1 VTPAAPET
9 FAAARAL
16 LARDLRLAARHGAE
30 TLTVVGFFVIAVSLF
45 PFGVGP
51 EPNTLARI
59 GPGVIWVAALLS
71 VMMGLERLFLSDFE
85 DGSLELTVLSPC
97 PLWSAALA
105 KTVALWLST
114 ALPVVIASP
123 VLGLLMAMEPDAV
136 ALTALTLFLGTPSLC
151 LVGGVG
157 AALVLGARR
166 AGVLIALLVLPL
178 YVPVLIF
185 GVGAVDAATTGF
197 PYAAQLSFL
206 GAYALAALA
215 LCPWAMAAAL
225 RQAVE

>member
-1 VTPAAPET
+1 MSPFQT

-16 LARDLRLAARHGAE
+16 LARDLRLALRHGAE
-30 TLTVVGFFVIAVSLF
+30 SLTVVGFFVIAVSLF

-59 GPGVIWVAALLS
+59 GPGVVWVAALLS
-71 VMMGLERLFLSDFE
+71 TMMGLERLFLSDYE

-97 PLWSAALA
+97 PLWASALA
-105 KTVALWLST
+105 KTIALWVST
-114 ALPVVIASP
+114 AVPLIVVSP
-123 VLGLLMAMEPDAV
+123 VLGLLMNMPSDAV
-136 ALTALTLFLGTPSLC
+136 ALTALTLLIGTPSLC
-151 LVGGVG
+151 LLGGVG

-178 YVPVLIF
+178 YVPILIF
-185 GVGAVDAATTGF
+185 GVSAVDAIIGGF
-197 PYAAQLSFL
+197 PVGPQLSFL
-206 GAYALAALA
+206 GGYALAALA
-215 LCPWAMAAAL
+215 LCPWGMAAAL

>member
-1 VTPAAPET
+1 MIET

-16 LARDLRLAARHGAE
+16 LARDLRLALRHGAD
-30 TLTVVGFFVIAVSLF
+30 TLTVVGFFVIAVALF

-59 GPGVIWVAALLS
+59 GPGVVWVCALLS
-71 VMMGLERLFLSDFE
+71 VMMGLERLFLSDHE
-85 DGSLELTVLSPC
+85 DGSLELMALSPC
-97 PLWSAALA
+97 PLWAGALA
-105 KTVALWLST
+105 KVVALWLTT
-114 ALPVVIASP
+114 ALPVVVVSP
-123 VLGLLMAMEPDAV
+123 VLGLLMNMTGDAIE
-136 ALTALTLFLGTPSLC
+136 LMMLTLVLGTPSVC

-185 GVGAVDAATTGF
+185 GVGAVDAALGGF
-197 PYAAQLSFL
+197 PIKAQLSFL
-206 GAYALAALA
+206 GAYALASLG
-215 LCPWAMAAAL
+215 LCPWATSAAL